1 MCFNMFLYYF
11 IVLFTFVLCYSE
23 EDLGYSLNIGNA
35 IDVFANY
42 GDLSQVTQ
50 VISAD
55 YEGEESEDS
64 IVPFSEKNI
73 KVFTNVTSKES
84 GGEADG
90 VTSMELMLCETFDDL
105 LDAYFKNF
113 KIEGTDKPWKAFM
126 GDWIHD
132 EIMRTFGIEYEIMR
146 NFGIDCC
153 FVLVKLTKMHKTVE
167 LGNLN
172 NVGVKDY
179 VMRAIE
185 DLNVTNTADVRR
197 FMKSY
202 GTHYIHSYATGN
214 IIYQVFKYK
223 RRGFDLLRSYIAM
236 RNTGQA
242 SSANLRFYFSSYFLK
257 QVGDIKIASGNKT
270 IETWARTNLRDSQY
284 LYSRPSLLRLNYNA
298 VLVHKLNNLMDNG
311 ALIAL
316 NLKTLRPLFRDK
328 RKADKYAEIVQ
339 NDLQLWENNA

>member
-73 KVFTNVTSKES
+73 KVFANVTSKES
-84 GGEADG
+84 RSDAEG
-90 VTSMELMLCETFDDL
+90 VTSMELMLCETFEDL

-113 KIEGTDKPWKAFM
+113 KIEGTNKPWKAFM

-132 EIMRTFGIEYEIMR
+132 EIMRTFGIEYDLKP
-146 NFGIDCC
+146 DCC
-153 FVLVKLTKMHKTVE
+153 FVLVKLTKINKTVE
-167 LGNLN
+167 LGNLQ
-172 NVGVKDY
+172 NVAVKDY

-185 DLNVTNTADVRR
+185 DLNVTNTADVRK

-202 GTHYIHSYATGN
+202 GTHYIDSYSTGN

-236 RNTGQA
+236 RNAGRA
-242 SSANLRFYFSSYFLK
+242 NSANLRFYFSSYFLK
-257 QVGDIKIASGNKT
+257 QVGDIRIASGNKT
-270 IETWARTNLRDSQY
+270 IETWARTNLRDGQY

-311 ALIAL
+311 ALIGL
-316 NLKTLRPLFRDK
+316 NLKTLRPLFKDK
-328 RKADKYAEIVQ
+328 RKADRYAEVVE
-339 NDLQLWENNA
+339 NDLQLWEINA

>member
-1 MCFNMFLYYF
+1 MFLYYF

>member
-55 YEGEESEDS
+55 YEVRKAG
-64 IVPFSEKNI
+64 VRP
-73 KVFTNVTSKES
+73 
-84 GGEADG
+84 DG

-185 DLNVTNTADVRR
+185 DLNVKNTADVRR

-257 QVGDIKIASGNKT
+257 QIASGNKT